1 MFLLFY
7 ILSESLSLS
16 FLISSLYLSLYL
28 PLYLSLSPL
37 CLFYLCLL
45 FPLLSTYTISKSSI
59 LLSTSLSR
67 QRPSPIPQAPLPAA
81 TALQAPPAI
90 PTLQIIP
97 PASTTTTAAAA
108 AAAFTANEMASM
120 PRKTIYVSSS
130 SLGGRI

>member
-1 MFLLFY
+1 M
-7 ILSESLSLS
+7 SERVSLSSPHLS
-16 FLISSLYLSLYL
+16 IYLSTSLFLYL
-28 PLYLSLSPL
+28 PPLSLSLSPL

-45 FPLLSTYTISKSSI
+45 FPLLPTYTISKSSI

-97 PASTTTTAAAA
+97 PASATTTAA